1 MAEAL
6 VAIGVASSL
15 ITFIQFSQQ
24 IASQLRDLNVGDVPG
39 SFQDIKMRLPLIIS
53 IINRVQSVAHRLSP
67 EDKDTLGAVVD
78 NCFKQVSQLDSILQ
92 RLTIGRSDST
102 LKKGFKAA
110 IGLAEET
117 RTRKIATALK
127 DNIQLLTCLNLT
139 PADEKKPGN
148 AFDRRTSE
156 APPRYSDST
165 GVFSVPFIRDSHFVS
180 RGNVMPSISDA
191 FERRNR
197 VAVAGIGGVG

>member
-24 IASQLRDLNVGDVPG
+24 IVGQLRELNVGDVPG
-39 SFQDIKMRLPLIIS
+39 SFQDIKMRLPLILS
-53 IINRVQSVAHRLSP
+53 IINRVQSVAHNLSP
-67 EDKDTLGAVVD
+67 GDKDTFGAVVD
-78 NCFKQVSQLDSILQ
+78 NCLSQVQQLDAILQ
-92 RLTIGRSDST
+92 RLTIGKGDST
-102 LKKGFKAA
+102 LKRGFKAA
-110 IGLAEET
+110 VGLAEEN

-127 DNIQLLTCLNLT
+127 DNIHLLTCLNLT
-139 PADEKKPGN
+139 PTDEKKAGS

-165 GVFSVPFIRDSHFVS
+165 GVFSVPFIRDSQFVS
-180 RGNVMPSISDA
+180 RGDLIPSIWNA
-191 FERRNR
+191 FARQNR
-197 VAVAGIGGVG
+197 VAIAGIGGVG